1 MHHVVPMQEGH
12 SRQDLLGQPDHIF
25 LGEGLVVIGNTLV
38 EDFATGSAGRRAK
51 EGKLRKQIKERW
63 GSCAQRSSVW
73 LASILDYSRSLV
85 IINCTLKLHTLPL
98 SLSHTRSQ

>member
-25 LGEGLVVIGNTLV
+25 LSEGLVVIGNTLV

-63 GSCAQRSSVW
+63 EGGRGGFGW
-73 LASILDYSRSLV
+73 LPFW
-85 IINCTLKLHTLPL
+85 IIHVHLL
-98 SLSHTRSQ
+98 